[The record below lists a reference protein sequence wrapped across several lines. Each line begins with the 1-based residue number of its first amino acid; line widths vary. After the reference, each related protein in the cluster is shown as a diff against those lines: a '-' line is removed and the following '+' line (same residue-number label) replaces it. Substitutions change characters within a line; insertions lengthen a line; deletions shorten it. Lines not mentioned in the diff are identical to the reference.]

1 VDPHEAEIVPMF
13 PGVMFVAM
21 SRRSIRDR
29 QACYSLLLFLSG
41 SGMYEMDF
49 ISGLPRTPKG
59 NDAKWVIIDT
69 FSKVAHF
76 IPVKS
81 QLHVIQMAELY
92 LSRIASLHG
101 VPKRI
106 HFDRGSLLTSRF

>member
-1 VDPHEAEIVPMF
+1 MKRKLLPMF

-21 SRRSIRDR
+21 SRRSIRDQ
-29 QACYSLLLFLSG
+29 QACCSPLLFLSG
-41 SGMYEMDF
+41 SGMCEMDF
-49 ISGLPRTPKG
+49 ISSLPRSPKG

-81 QLHVIQMAELY
+81 QLHVIQMVELY

-106 HFDRGSLLTSRF
+106 HSDRGSLFTSRF

>member
-1 VDPHEAEIVPMF
+1 MKQKLFPIF

-21 SRRSIRDR
+21 SRRSIRDW
-29 QACYSLLLFLSG
+29 QACCSLLLFLSG
-41 SGMYEMDF
+41 SGMCEMDF
-49 ISGLPRTPKG
+49 IFGLPRSPKG
-59 NDAKWVIIDT
+59 NDAKWVIIGT
-69 FSKVAHF
+69 FSKETHF

-81 QLHVIQMAELY
+81 QLHVIQMAEIY

-106 HFDRGSLLTSRF
+106 HSDRGSLLTSRF